1 MNTRFTIG
9 AVLNTISE
17 TAATVTSTM
26 ATINTTVSMANRFVT
41 NAAEAQKERYAM
53 DSKNVAHRI
62 ANEIAQD
69 MISRED
75 AVIAYC
81 NGDQAKLD
89 RHNSFVAE
97 LLEAAGHKVAD
108 PIAKP

>member
-17 TAATVTSTM
+17 TAATLTNTM
-26 ATINTTVSMANRFVT
+26 ATINTSVSMANRFVT
-41 NAAEAQKERYAM
+41 NASDAQKMRYAM
-53 DSKNVAHRI
+53 DAKNVSHRI

-69 MISRED
+69 MIARED

-89 RHNSFVAE
+89 RHNAFVNE
-97 LLEAAGHKVAD
+97 LLDAANKA
-108 PIAKP
+108 